1 MDYARFYMI
10 GSNMHV
16 IQERMI
22 RVIQFS
28 NNIIMNRIKKS
39 RLYRWENTK
48 ITHADIVLLEWW
60 WKYNINTIKYQ
71 PKIKDTEIEWYNL
84 PGFAISRE

>member
-48 ITHADIVLLEWW
+48 ITRADIV
-60 WKYNINTIKYQ
+60 
-71 PKIKDTEIEWYNL
+71 PKIKDIEIEWYNL

>member
-48 ITHADIVLLEWW
+48 ITRADIVLLEWW

-71 PKIKDTEIEWYNL
+71 PKIKDIEIEWYNL

>member
-28 NNIIMNRIKKS
+28 NNIIMNRIKKW

-71 PKIKDTEIEWYNL
+71 PKIKDIEIEWYNL

>member
-10 GSNMHV
+10 DKNMHV
-16 IQERMI
+16 IQGRII

-28 NNIIMNRIKKS
+28 NNIIMNGIKKS

-48 ITHADIVLLEWW
+48 ITHADIVLLEW
-60 WKYNINTIKYQ
+60 
-71 PKIKDTEIEWYNL
+71 
-84 PGFAISRE
+84 